1 MSTVPSSEL
10 MHASRQAQ
18 YGDHDED
25 QDQDQDIAYSPFHN
39 EVPHDEYY
47 TRYSE
52 HRQRIPSNAT
62 LPHSA
67 SGTWDHSSSSQSPNA
82 TKLNFSYPTPVMQA
96 PVPSHAHH
104 RSAGHVKADSSN
116 SAMRNLRNRSNGT
129 IITYASSAFSNYSNA
144 TTKIQPVVFNDSP
157 RSSFSV
163 DHYQPSGQYLNRQ
176 HNTDRMQ
183 HPPSRP
189 RGQSTSRLV
198 STSTT
203 LVDYNSS
210 PEASRKEYKFP
221 PTTIPSAMHVQI
233 VQDDTMSLS
242 APPVPSV
249 PQSNRRTKRRASG
262 KLPDMLFSRTPSSE
276 GGIEPISP
284 ISIDD
289 EHDLGTNVEEDESLL
304 DPMDN
309 LSRRQSQ
316 LSYSDIRLSS
326 TSSIDGNE
334 TLMIA
339 KGDPMMDRPHL
350 GYPKMSNTSL
360 MTSTSSTTSNS
371 YYGMAV

>member
-18 YGDHDED
+18 YGDHDEE
-25 QDQDQDIAYSPFHN
+25 QDQEVAYSPFHN
-39 EVPHDEYY
+39 EVAHDEHY

-96 PVPSHAHH
+96 PAASHAHS

-116 SAMRNLRNRSNGT
+116 SAMRHLRNRSNGT

-163 DHYQPSGQYLNRQ
+163 DHYQPSGEYLNRL
-176 HNTDRMQ
+176 HTSDRMQ
-183 HPPSRP
+183 HPTSRP
-189 RGQSTSRLV
+189 RGQSTSRLA

-210 PEASRKEYKFP
+210 AENKQEYKFP
-221 PTTIPSAMHVQI
+221 ATTPSATRMKP
-233 VQDDTMSLS
+233 VQDETISLA
-242 APPVPSV
+242 APPVPLE
-249 PQSNRRTKRRASG
+249 NRRSKRRASG
-262 KLPDMLFSRTPSSE
+262 KLPDMLFSRTPSTE
-276 GGIEPISP
+276 GPVEPISP
-284 ISIDD
+284 ITTD
-289 EHDLGTNVEEDESLL
+289 EQNLDTVEDESLL

-309 LSRRQSQ
+309 LSGRQSQ
-316 LSYSDIRLSS
+316 HSYSDIRLSS
-326 TSSIDGNE
+326 ASSVNGYDEGNE
-334 TLMIA
+334 TLIG
-339 KGDPMMDRPHL
+339 KGDTMMERHHL

-360 MTSTSSTTSNS
+360 MTSTSSTATSTS